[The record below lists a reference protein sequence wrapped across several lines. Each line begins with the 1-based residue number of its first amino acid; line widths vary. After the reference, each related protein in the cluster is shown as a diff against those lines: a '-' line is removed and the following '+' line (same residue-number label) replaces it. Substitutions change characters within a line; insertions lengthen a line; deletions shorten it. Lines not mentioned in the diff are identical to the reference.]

1 MHRLLLGLNG
11 HAVCAI
17 SARPGSACCAPTV
30 KGEADMTEEP
40 TESKL
45 GKLNRVMW
53 LISGIVTA
61 ILVVVIM
68 VIIMMRGSGY

>member
-1 MHRLLLGLNG
+1 M
-11 HAVCAI
+11 A
-17 SARPGSACCAPTV
+17 
-30 KGEADMTEEP
+30 EEP

-45 GKLNRVMW
+45 SKLNRVMW